1 MIFALPREK
10 KTLLFLISQGYSEL
24 WRCRGMGGG
33 GEGEG
38 EGELVLST
46 EFVNLI
52 SHRKKI

>member
-1 MIFALPREK
+1 MFFALSRK
-10 KTLLFLISQGYSEL
+10 KKHAFFLISQGYLEL

-33 GEGEG
+33 RGAG
-38 EGELVLST
+38 LVLST

>member
-10 KTLLFLISQGYSEL
+10 KTHLFLISQGYSEL
-24 WRCRGMGGG
+24 WHCRGMGGG
-33 GEGEG
+33 
-38 EGELVLST
+38 GELVLST